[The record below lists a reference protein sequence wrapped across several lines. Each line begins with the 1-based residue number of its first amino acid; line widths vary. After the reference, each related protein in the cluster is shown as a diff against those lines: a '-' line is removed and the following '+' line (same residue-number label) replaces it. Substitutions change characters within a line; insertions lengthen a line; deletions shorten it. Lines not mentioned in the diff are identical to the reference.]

1 MTRLRWSTPLLL
13 DCGVAEM
20 DFGTSQAIIDALSAS
35 VARAEFGYTSS
46 ALERAVK
53 TATAHYL
60 AIHAGAIVDPGRIK
74 LLDSVLDAVGIYV
87 ELTSAPGDTVVVFT
101 PTYKHLF
108 GIPAA
113 MHRYVVELPVQVGDQ
128 PLWER
133 ALAVLRRY
141 LVQGC
146 RNVIACHPGNPTG
159 HPIPHVVLQ
168 ELIACVAEFDA
179 TIFVDEAHAPLVA
192 PDQKPLI
199 SAVAVSECA
208 PQVVWIARTATK
220 GWNISGLRCA
230 QVIVP
235 ETPRANV
242 CTRLSDL
249 ARRSPIGRLGAIA
262 TCAAYIDAPDWPT
275 QVMSQVAPLKER
287 VTALFETGGPV
298 TAVAGQATYFL
309 WLEESRPRRDHP
321 RLFDKLLNRG
331 VLTEDGSIFGR
342 GFDHGVR
349 VNVASSKQVIERLC
363 VVLTDVLH
371 DKHEHQFTI
380 SAPRRKQR

>member
-20 DFGTSQAIIDALSAS
+20 DFGTSQAITDALSAS
-35 VARAEFGYTSS
+35 VARAEFGYTSTV
-46 ALERAVK
+46 LERAVK
-53 TATAHYL
+53 TATARYL
-60 AIHAGAIVDPGRIK
+60 ATHAGAIVDPDRIE
-74 LLDSVLDAVGIYV
+74 LLDSVLDAVGMYV

-113 MHRYVVELPVQVGDQ
+113 MNRYVVELPMQVGNQ

-133 ALAVLRRY
+133 ALTLLRWY
-141 LVQGC
+141 LIQGC

-159 HPIPHVVLQ
+159 HPIPHVMLR
-168 ELIACVAEFDA
+168 ELIACVAEFGA
-179 TIFVDEAHAPLVA
+179 TVFVDEAHAPLMA
-192 PDQKPLI
+192 PGHSPLI
-199 SAVAVSECA
+199 SAVSASEYA
-208 PQVVWIARTATK
+208 PQVAWVARTATK
-220 GWNISGLRCA
+220 GWNISGLKCA

-235 ETPRANV
+235 ETSRANV
-242 CTRLSDL
+242 CRRLSQL

-262 TCAAYIDAPDWPT
+262 TCAAYTDAPDWPT
-275 QVMSQVAPLKER
+275 QVMSQVTPLKKR

-309 WLEESRPRRDHP
+309 WLEENRPCRDHL
-321 RLFDKLLNRG
+321 RLFDKLLKRG

-342 GFDHGVR
+342 GFDHSVR
-349 VNVASSKQVIERLC
+349 VNVASSEQVIERLC
-363 VVLTDVLH
+363 LALTDVLH
-371 DKHEHQFTI
+371 DKHEH
-380 SAPRRKQR
+380 